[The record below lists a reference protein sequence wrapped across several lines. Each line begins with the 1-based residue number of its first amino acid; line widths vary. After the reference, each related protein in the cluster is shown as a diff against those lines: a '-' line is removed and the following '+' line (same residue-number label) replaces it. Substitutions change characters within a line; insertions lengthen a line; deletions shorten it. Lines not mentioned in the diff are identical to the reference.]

1 MPNNPLMN
9 SIYISLNFLLLLA
22 EKNLQNFITLLTHI
36 KLKTNFEVVC
46 VFNYLTFFI
55 YSILFFYYQPP
66 TKTMSIVL
74 SPVRASPS
82 PSPSF
87 SSGKRASRKTSMSIG
102 VMKRVSTNLMRNF
115 KQ

>member
-46 VFNYLTFFI
+46 VFSITSHFLSTPFYFF
-55 YSILFFYYQPP
+55 
-66 TKTMSIVL
+66 T
-74 SPVRASPS
+74 
-82 PSPSF
+82 
-87 SSGKRASRKTSMSIG
+87 
-102 VMKRVSTNLMRNF
+102 TNLPL